1 MIYKPLN
8 FCLLLMLFVFCDG
21 ITQQKTFGSAPRL
34 WYETPALASV
44 PDLPYDRWHDDPE
57 WVKALP
63 LGNGSLGAMVFGDVN
78 LERIQLNEESMWSGS
93 VQQSDNPQA
102 AQHLELIRKYLFQGK
117 YKAANDLVNKTQI
130 CSGQG
135 SGQGKGAEVPFG
147 CFQTLGDLWIDFN
160 HKDMPY
166 SDYHRELDL
175 STGVVTVT
183 YRQNNVLY
191 KREIFVSYPDQVLV
205 VHLTADKSA
214 SLSFDCSMNRP
225 ERFSTR
231 HDAGQL
237 IMQGALTN
245 GKGADGLQYLAR
257 LKAVNKGGSVE
268 LSNDRITVRNAD
280 EVTLLLAAS
289 TDYVLEYPKYK
300 GRDYQRLTSQA
311 LIRSTKK
318 GFNRLLNDHRKDHA
332 RLFNR
337 VSLHLTNLPDTIPT
351 DKLVE
356 KARRGEI
363 HPRLY
368 ELMFN
373 YGRYL
378 LIASSRP
385 GTLPANLQGIW
396 ANKIQTP
403 WNGDY
408 HTDINVEMN
417 YWLAGVTNLSE
428 LQLPLF
434 DLIASL
440 KEPGQKTAQIQY
452 GKKGW
457 VVHPITNVWG
467 YTSPGEHPSWG
478 MHTGAPAWICQHIGE
493 QYRFTLDKK
502 FLEAMYPT
510 LKGAV
515 EFYMDWLCRDPRTGK
530 LVSGPAGSPE
540 NTFITEDGYRCQIS
554 MGPTH
559 DQQTIWQLFE
569 DFGMIS
575 KVLGI
580 EDDFVKS
587 VAKAQSELA
596 ETKIASDGR
605 IMEWAQEFKEAE
617 PGHRHMAHLF
627 AVYPGSQINALQTPE
642 LMKAAEKSANYRIEH
657 GGGQT
662 GWSAVW
668 FASLYARFQRPEEAC
683 RNLDNMLA
691 RDLNPNLFTL
701 CPPFQIDANFGA
713 TAAIAE
719 MLLQSHISQEGAQ
732 IIHLLPALPD
742 TWDSGEVSG
751 LKARGGF
758 EVSMK
763 WVKGKLIRCHI
774 KSLKETPYRIW
785 YQGKPLENGET
796 LQGNW
801 SQKFVE

>member
-1 MIYKPLN
+1 MNRSHLG
-8 FCLLLMLFVFCDG
+8 LLLTTLFLC
-21 ITQQKTFGSAPRL
+21 GSIAAQEFQAPTPRL
-34 WYETPALASV
+34 WYKTPASASV
-44 PDLPYDRWHDDPE
+44 PDAPYERKHDDPE

-102 AQHLELIRKYLFQGK
+102 AQHLEQIRQYLFQGR
-117 YKAANDLVNKTQI
+117 YKEATALVDKTQI
-130 CSGQG
+130 CTGPG
-135 SGQGKGAEVPFG
+135 SGRGNGAEVPFG
-147 CFQTLGDLWIDFN
+147 CFQTLGDLWLDFHHN
-160 HKDMPY
+160 QMPY
-166 SDYHRELDL
+166 TDYRRELDL
-175 STGVVTVT
+175 ATGVATVT
-183 YRQNNVLY
+183 YRQNGVNFR
-191 KREIFVSYPDQVLV
+191 REIFVSHPDQVLV
-205 VHLTADKSA
+205 VHLTADRA
-214 SLSFDCSMNRP
+214 GSLSFDCSMNRP

-231 HDAGQL
+231 CEGSQL
-237 IMQGALTN
+237 IMQGALTD
-245 GKGADGLQYLAR
+245 GKGGDGVHYMAR
-257 LKAVNKGGSVE
+257 LEAVNRGGRQIS
-268 LSNDRITVRNAD
+268 SDNRIVIEGAD

-289 TDYVLEYPKYK
+289 TDYRLEYPNYK
-300 GRDYQRLTSQA
+300 GRDYESLTARA
-311 LIRSTKK
+311 LTLSKKK
-318 GFNRLLNDHRKDHA
+318 GFVRLLNAHRKDHG
-332 RLFNR
+332 RYFNR
-337 VSLHLTNLPDTIPT
+337 VSLRLTNLPDTIPT
-351 DKLVE
+351 DRLVE
-356 KARRGEI
+356 MARHGEI

-368 ELMFN
+368 ELMFD

-440 KEPGQKTAQIQY
+440 EEPGSKTARIQY
-452 GKKGW
+452 GKEGW

-467 YTSPGEHPSWG
+467 YTSPGELASWG
-478 MHTGAPAWICQHIGE
+478 MHTGAAAWLCQHIGE
-493 QYRFTLDKK
+493 QYRFTQDKA
-502 FLEAMYPT
+502 FLSTMYPT

-515 EFYMDWLCRDPRTGK
+515 AFYMDWLCRDPRSGK
-530 LVSGPAGSPE
+530 LVSGPAVSPE
-540 NTFITEDGYRCQIS
+540 NTFITKEGYRSQIC

-559 DQQTIWQLFE
+559 DQQTIGQLFE

-575 KVLGI
+575 RLLGI
-580 EDDFVKS
+580 EDEFVRR
-587 VAKAQSELA
+587 VAAARSELS
-596 ETKIASDGR
+596 ETRIGSDGR
-605 IMEWAQEFKEAE
+605 IMEWPEEFREAE
-617 PGHRHMAHLF
+617 PGHRHMSHLF

-642 LMKAAEKSANYRIEH
+642 LMQAAERSADYRMEH

-668 FASLYARFQRPEEAC
+668 AASLYARFQRPEKAC
-683 RNLDNMLA
+683 RHLDKLLS

-719 MLLQSHISQEGAQ
+719 MLLQSHLSQEGVQ

-742 TWDSGEVSG
+742 NWASGEVSG

-758 EVSMK
+758 EVDMK
-763 WVKGKLIRCHI
+763 WENGQLVQCRV
-774 KSLKETPYRIW
+774 KSLKGTPYRILC
-785 YQGKPLENGET
+785 QGDPLQEDRTGS
-796 LQGNW
+796 GNW
-801 SQKFVE
+801 SWKNTR